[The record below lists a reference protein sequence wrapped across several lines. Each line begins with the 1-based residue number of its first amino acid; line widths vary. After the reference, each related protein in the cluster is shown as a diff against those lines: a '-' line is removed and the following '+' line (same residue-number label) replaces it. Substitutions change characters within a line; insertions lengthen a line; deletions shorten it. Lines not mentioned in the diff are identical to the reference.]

1 MENASVTSAVSAVS
15 SSNNAKLL
23 YLWPAQSPDMQEAA
37 RQLGYYGYESRLL
50 ETPEQLIEA
59 AATQTPTAILVDCA
73 LACKQGSDQKTAL
86 FELAQRIPIA
96 CMSDQS
102 DIEARLAAVRM
113 GCQAYFTRPLDTTSL
128 LDTLDRLTAPPQ
140 ADAGKVLIIDDSPAL
155 AAFYSANLNEA
166 GFVCQVVT
174 DPLKSLEALYD
185 HPPELILLDM
195 NMPGATGQEI
205 AKVIRQQDAY
215 LSIPIV
221 FLSAESDVGRQRE
234 AMSLGGDEFL
244 QKPIQPEHLI
254 SAVRSRVIRYRSLRA
269 LMVRDSLTGLLNHT
283 SYKERLRAEVA
294 RAKRQNKTLSVAMID
309 IDHFKNVND
318 TYGHPAGDRVIK
330 NLSRLLK
337 QRLRG
342 ADVIGRYG
350 GEEFALALP
359 DTPVEIALNVI
370 NNLRESFAAIEQHA
384 GKEIFHK
391 TFSSGVAEYS
401 PQNPHLLDAEA
412 LLKAADEALYAS
424 KHGGRNRVTAAVVD

>member
-1 MENASVTSAVSAVS
+1 MTSLDETANQKS
-15 SSNNAKLL
+15 KLV
-23 YLWPAQSPDMQEAA
+23 YLWPGDSHDLQEAA
-37 RQLGYYGYESRLL
+37 RQLGYYGYQVGMID
-50 ETPEQLIEA
+50 TPAQLVA
-59 AATQTPTAILVDCA
+59 DSATRTPTCILIDCS
-73 LACKQGSDQKTAL
+73 LACGQSTEFKA
-86 FELAQRIPIA
+86 ELAALSQRVPIA
-96 CMSDQS
+96 CMSDRG
-102 DIEARLAAVRM
+102 DIESRLEAVRI

-140 ADAGKVLIIDDSPAL
+140 AEAGKVLIIDDSPSL
-155 AAFYSANLNEA
+155 AAFYAANLAEA
-166 GFVCQVVT
+166 GFLCQVVT
-174 DPLKSLEALYD
+174 DPLKSLDAILEQ
-185 HPPELILLDM
+185 PPELILLDM
-195 NMPGATGQEI
+195 NMPGASGQEV

-244 QKPIQPEHLI
+244 QKPIQPEHLV

-294 RAKRQNKTLSVAMID
+294 RAKRQNKPLSVAIID

-330 NLSRLLK
+330 NLSRLLR

-342 ADVIGRYG
+342 ADIIGRYG

-359 DTPVEIALNVI
+359 DTPLDLAINVI
-370 NNLRESFAAIEQHA
+370 NHLRESFAAIEQHA
-384 GKEIFHK
+384 SSATFHN
-391 TFSSGVAEYS
+391 TFSAGAAEFS
-401 PQNPHLLDAEA
+401 PQHPQFSDSEA
-412 LLKAADEALYAS
+412 LIKASDEALYVS
-424 KHGGRNRVTAAVVD
+424 KHGGRNRVSASQHD

>member
-1 MENASVTSAVSAVS
+1 MENASATPAVSAVS

-37 RQLGYYGYESRLL
+37 RQLGYYGYESRLM
-50 ETPEQLIEA
+50 EAPEQLIA
-59 AATQTPTAILVDCA
+59 AAAAQSPTAILVDCT
-73 LACKQGSDQKTAL
+73 LACEQGSEQKTAL
-86 FELAQRIPIA
+86 FELAQRIPIT

-102 DIEARLAAVRM
+102 NIEARLAAVRM

-155 AAFYSANLNEA
+155 AAFYAANLNEA
-166 GFVCQVVT
+166 GFVCHVVT

-359 DTPVEIALNVI
+359 DTPVDVALNVI

-384 GKEIFHK
+384 GKETFHK

-401 PQNPHLLDAEA
+401 PQHPLLIDAEA

-424 KHGGRNRVTAAVVD
+424 KRGGRNQVTAAVVD

>member
-1 MENASVTSAVSAVS
+1 MLQTHLKTADDSL
-15 SSNNAKLL
+15 KLL

-37 RQLGYYGYESRLL
+37 RQLSYYGYQANLFDSIAWLIQACAESAP
-50 ETPEQLIEA
+50 TGILI
-59 AATQTPTAILVDCA
+59 DCA
-73 LACKQGSDQKTAL
+73 QVCDEISGHKDEIRALA
-86 FELAQRIPIA
+86 ERIPIA
-96 CMSDQS
+96 CMSDQTH
-102 DIEARLAAVRM
+102 IEARLAALRI
-113 GCQAYFTRPLDTTSL
+113 GCKAYFTRPLDTSSL

-140 ADAGKVLIIDDSPAL
+140 AEAGKVLIIEDSAAL
-155 AAFYSANLNEA
+155 AAFYAAHLNEA

-174 DPLKSLEALYD
+174 DPLKSLEAIHE

-195 NMPGATGQEI
+195 NMPGASGEEI

-244 QKPIQPEHLI
+244 HKPIEPEHLI
-254 SAVRSRVIRYRSLRA
+254 SAVRSRVIRYRALRA

-283 SYKERLRAEVA
+283 SYKERLRAEVS
-294 RAKRQNKTLSVAMID
+294 RAKRQNKRLSVAIID

-359 DTPVEIALNVI
+359 DTPIEIAVNVI
-370 NNLRESFAAIEQHA
+370 NGLRVSFAAIEQHA
-384 GKEIFHK
+384 GNAIFHN
-391 TFSSGVAEYS
+391 TFSAGVTQLPGLME
-401 PQNPHLLDAEA
+401 AEA
-412 LLKAADEALYAS
+412 LIKAADVALYAS
-424 KHGGRNRVTAAVVD
+424 KHSGRNQVTAAAEA

>member
-1 MENASVTSAVSAVS
+1 MQPTDVPTKKDS
-15 SSNNAKLL
+15 AKLV
-23 YLWPAQSPDMQEAA
+23 YLWPAQSVDMQEAA
-37 RQLGYYGYESRLL
+37 RQLGYYGYDIRLFDS
-50 ETPEQLIEA
+50 PQQLIAGTA
-59 AATQTPTAILVDCA
+59 AQAPTGILVDCT
-73 LACKQGSDQKTAL
+73 LACEQEQIHKAELTQ
-86 FELAQRIPIA
+86 LAQRIPIV
-96 CMSDQS
+96 CMSNQS
-102 DIEARLAAVRM
+102 GIEARLAAVRM

-140 ADAGKVLIIDDSPAL
+140 AEAGKVLIIDDSPSL
-155 AAFYSANLNEA
+155 AAFYAANLSEA

-174 DPLKSLEALYD
+174 DPLKSLEALFD

-195 NMPGATGQEI
+195 NMPGASGQEI

-215 LSIPIV
+215 LSIPLV

-254 SAVRSRVIRYRSLRA
+254 SAVRSRVIRYRALRA

-283 SYKERLRAEVA
+283 NYKERLRAEVA
-294 RAKRQNKTLSVAMID
+294 RAKRQNKLLSVAIID
-309 IDHFKNVND
+309 IDHFKKVND

-359 DTPVEIALNVI
+359 DTPIGVALGVI
-370 NNLRESFAAIEQHA
+370 NDLRESFAAIEQHA
-384 GKEIFHK
+384 GKATFQN
-391 TFSSGVAEYS
+391 TFSAGVAECS
-401 PQNPHLLDAEA
+401 PQHPALMDAEA
-412 LLKAADEALYAS
+412 LIKAADEALYAS
-424 KHGGRNRVTAAVVD
+424 KHGGRNRVTAAG

>member
-1 MENASVTSAVSAVS
+1 MEHASADHNT
-15 SSNNAKLL
+15 KLL
-23 YLWPAQSPDMQEAA
+23 YLWPRQSQDMQEAA
-37 RQLGYYGYESRLL
+37 RQLGYYGYETQLID
-50 ETPEQLIEA
+50 TPAQLIEQVA
-59 AATQTPTAILVDCA
+59 ALTPTGIMVDCDQA
-73 LACKQGSDQKTAL
+73 CDQSPSHKEKLA
-86 FELAQRIPIA
+86 ELTQNVPVV
-96 CMSDQS
+96 CMSERG
-102 DIEARLAAVRM
+102 DIAARLSAVRM

-128 LDTLDRLTAPPQ
+128 LDTLDRLTAPAQ
-140 ADAGKVLIIDDSPAL
+140 AEAGKVLIVDDSPSL
-155 AAFYSANLNEA
+155 AAFYAASLSEA

-195 NMPGATGQEI
+195 NMPDASGQEI
-205 AKVIRQQDAY
+205 ARVIRQQDAY

-221 FLSAESDVGRQRE
+221 FLSAESDIGRQRA

-244 QKPIQPEHLI
+244 HKPIQPEHLI

-294 RAKRQNKTLSVAMID
+294 RAKRQNKMLSVAMID

-318 TYGHPAGDRVIK
+318 TYGHPIGDRVIK
-330 NLSRLLK
+330 NMSRLLK

-359 DTPVEIALNVI
+359 DTPIEIAVSVL
-370 NNLRESFAAIEQHA
+370 NNLRESFAAIEQHV
-384 GKEIFHK
+384 GNTTFRN
-391 TFSSGVAEYS
+391 TFSAGVAQCPPS
-401 PQNPHLLDAEA
+401 MDAES
-412 LLKAADEALYAS
+412 LLKAADEALYVS
-424 KHGGRNRVTAAVVD
+424 KHGGRNRVTAAAVE

>member
-1 MENASVTSAVSAVS
+1 MTNLDDTANQKS
-15 SSNNAKLL
+15 KLV
-23 YLWPAQSPDMQEAA
+23 YLWPGASHDLQEAA
-37 RQLGYYGYESRLL
+37 RQLGYYGYQVGMID
-50 ETPEQLIEA
+50 TPAQLVA
-59 AATQTPTAILVDCA
+59 DSATRTPTCILIDCS
-73 LACKQGSDQKTAL
+73 LACGQSAEFKVELAA
-86 FELAQRIPIA
+86 LAQRVPIA
-96 CMSDQS
+96 CMSDRG
-102 DIEARLAAVRM
+102 DIESRLEAVRI

-140 ADAGKVLIIDDSPAL
+140 AEAGKVLIIDDSPSL
-155 AAFYSANLNEA
+155 AAYYAANLAEA
-166 GFVCQVVT
+166 GFLCQVVT
-174 DPLKSLEALYD
+174 DPLKSLDAIVEQ
-185 HPPELILLDM
+185 PPELILLDM
-195 NMPGATGQEI
+195 NMPGASGQEV

-244 QKPIQPEHLI
+244 QKPIQPEHLV

-294 RAKRQNKTLSVAMID
+294 RAKRQNKPLSVAIID

-330 NLSRLLK
+330 NLSRLLR

-342 ADVIGRYG
+342 ADIIGRYG

-359 DTPVEIALNVI
+359 DTPLDLAINVI
-370 NNLRESFAAIEQHA
+370 NHLRESFAAIEQHA
-384 GKEIFHK
+384 GSATFHN
-391 TFSSGVAEYS
+391 TFSAGAAEFS
-401 PQNPHLLDAEA
+401 AQQSQFADSEA
-412 LLKAADEALYAS
+412 LIKASDEALYVS
-424 KHGGRNRVTAAVVD
+424 KHGGRNRVSASQHD

>member
-1 MENASVTSAVSAVS
+1 MDQASA
-15 SSNNAKLL
+15 NHNAKLI

-37 RQLGYYGYESRLL
+37 RQLGYYGYATQLVD
-50 ETPEQLIEA
+50 TPEQLA
-59 AATQTPTAILVDCA
+59 ADTARQTPTSILIDCT
-73 LACKQGSDQKTAL
+73 LACEQSPARKSELA
-86 FELAQRIPIA
+86 ELAQRIPIA
-96 CMSDQS
+96 CMSTQS
-102 DIEARLAAVRM
+102 DIESRLAAVRM
-113 GCQAYFTRPLDTTSL
+113 GCQAYFTRPLNTTSL
-128 LDTLDRLTAPPQ
+128 LDTLDRLTAPSQ
-140 ADAGKVLIIDDSPAL
+140 AEAGRVLIIEDSPSMV
-155 AAFYSANLNEA
+155 AFYAATLSQA
-166 GFVCQVVT
+166 GFVCQTVT
-174 DPLKSLEALYD
+174 DPLKCLETLYD

-195 NMPGATGQEI
+195 NMPGASGQEI

-254 SAVRSRVIRYRSLRA
+254 SAVKSRVIRYRSLRA

-283 SYKERLRAEVA
+283 SFKERLRAEVA
-294 RAKRQNKTLSVAMID
+294 RAKRQNKPLSVAMID

-342 ADVIGRYG
+342 TDIIGRYG

-359 DTPVEIALNVI
+359 DTPVDIALGVI
-370 NNLRESFAAIEQHA
+370 NNLRESFAAIEQHVGA
-384 GKEIFHK
+384 STFCN
-391 TFSSGVAEYS
+391 TFSAGVAQF
-401 PQNPHLLDAEA
+401 PPLLDAEA
-412 LLKAADEALYAS
+412 LLKAADEALYVS
-424 KHGGRNRVTAAVVD
+424 KHGGRNRVTAAAIG

>member
-1 MENASVTSAVSAVS
+1 MTSFDDTANQKS
-15 SSNNAKLL
+15 KLV
-23 YLWPAQSPDMQEAA
+23 YLWPGHNPDLQEAA
-37 RQLGYYGYESRLL
+37 RQLGYYGYEAC
-50 ETPEQLIEA
+50 LIESPA
-59 AATQTPTAILVDCA
+59 QLFGDVAVRSPTGVLIDCSLAGALPSEHQAELAA
-73 LACKQGSDQKTAL
+73 LAQKFPLACISNESDVH
-86 FELAQRIPIA
+86 
-96 CMSDQS
+96 
-102 DIEARLAAVRM
+102 ARLAAVRM

-128 LDTLDRLTAPPQ
+128 LDTLDRLTAPAQ
-140 ADAGKVLIIDDSPAL
+140 AEAGKVMIIDDSPSL
-155 AAFYSANLNEA
+155 AAFYAAHLSEA
-166 GFVCQVVT
+166 GFLCHVVT
-174 DPLKSLEALYD
+174 DPLKSLEALVE

-195 NMPGATGQEI
+195 NMPGASGQEI

-244 QKPIQPEHLI
+244 QKPIQPEHLV
-254 SAVRSRVIRYRSLRA
+254 SAVRSRVIRYRALRA

-294 RAKRQNKTLSVAMID
+294 RAKRQNKNLSVAIID

-342 ADVIGRYG
+342 ADIIGRYG

-359 DTPVEIALNVI
+359 DTPIDLAVKVI
-370 NNLRESFAAIEQHA
+370 DHLRESFAAIEQHA
-384 GKEIFHK
+384 GNK
-391 TFSSGVAEYS
+391 TFNNTFSAGVSEFA
-401 PQNPHLLDAEA
+401 PQTPAAVDSEGLI
-412 LLKAADEALYAS
+412 KAADEALYVS
-424 KHGGRNRVTAAVVD
+424 KHGGRNRVTAAGNS

>member
-1 MENASVTSAVSAVS
+1 MR
-15 SSNNAKLL
+15 
-23 YLWPAQSPDMQEAA
+23 EAA
-37 RQLGYYGYESRLL
+37 RQLGYYGYESRLFDSVAEL
-50 ETPEQLIEA
+50 LA
-59 AATQTPTAILVDCA
+59 AAAAQAPTCVMVDCA
-73 LACKQGSDQKTAL
+73 LACEQTPENKIAL
-86 FELAQRIPIA
+86 GELAQRIPVA
-96 CMSDQS
+96 CMSDQAN
-102 DIEARLAAVRM
+102 IEARLAALRM

-140 ADAGKVLIIDDSPAL
+140 ADAGRVLIVDDSPAL
-155 AAFYSANLNEA
+155 AAFYAAHLGQA

-221 FLSAESDVGRQRE
+221 FLSAESDVSRQRE

-244 QKPIQPEHLI
+244 QKPIEPEHLI
-254 SAVRSRVIRYRSLRA
+254 SAVKSRVIRYRALRA

-294 RAKRQNKTLSVAMID
+294 RAKRQNKLLSVAMID

-350 GEEFALALP
+350 GEEFALVLP
-359 DTPVEIALNVI
+359 DTPIDVALNVL

-384 GKEIFHK
+384 GKETFRN
-391 TFSSGVAEYS
+391 TFSAGVAQC
-401 PQNPHLLDAEA
+401 PPLMDAEA
-412 LLKAADEALYAS
+412 LLKAADEALYVS
-424 KHGGRNRVTAAVVD
+424 KHGGRNQVTPASIP